1 MATEHRIIKFLHI
14 PLVLLSSAVS
24 VTLLFL
30 LNHRFT
36 GRLPRLVGPHP
47 DTTAIIVQVS
57 ASILAASQVYVLC
70 TLVNFATRLQLFRRF
85 ISTSSLKLLA
95 ALSIPRIDW
104 GLGYRGIAVAALF
117 IVIGHVFGAVWA
129 GALTPLAADS
139 IRKDGTILIPA
150 YNGPF
155 NMSWSLQSGG
165 KIFLTNCMTHHLN
178 SSIFIS
184 RCPTINFITTLMS
197 TALGATSAPGV
208 PRVYPKI
215 EVPAWSYSNRSY
227 GAGASQ
233 GLFSPTSN
241 SNDSYTAYSYE
252 EPGYWSRVACHYNE
266 TSNLTITRL
275 DSLENAPFVLLQVKG
290 SLPNTVANNISSYT
304 LMTDHTTWWN
314 EALGWSAAAAN
325 GHNMLA
331 IATVL
336 SGHWYTPWN
345 RMQCSVDF
353 QPTLFNVAVNLTRS
367 MINVTPS
374 GPHADFDPTGSLQT
388 AVMANLD
395 LISRMSSNIGIS
407 SLGAALAANSAAMNA
422 SHPGM
427 AKDEIYLRA
436 GENMIA
442 ALVDDLL
449 VAEASRQMIIGKSS
463 VAAPVYKRFDA
474 IRLGLPRFIYISLAI
489 NITLVLIVLAESLRT
504 QAWHHLPA
512 FNITNLQSVI
522 AAALL
527 SPSRYPI
534 HDDEFEEDGNAA
546 LATSEMDQQRFKWT
560 YDKTGTVIML
570 VDVSSDVSSEKTN
583 ATSTPLEH
591 FSSESLEPLV

>member
-1 MATEHRIIKFLHI
+1 MATENRIIKFLHI
-14 PLVLLSSAVS
+14 PLVLLSNAVS

-36 GRLPRLVGPHP
+36 GKLPRLVGHHP

-57 ASILAASQVYVLC
+57 ASLLAASQVYVLC
-70 TLVNFATRLQLFRRF
+70 TLVNFATRLQVFRRF
-85 ISTSSLKLLA
+85 ISASSLKLLA

-104 GLGYRGIAVAALF
+104 GLGYRGIAVAASF
-117 IVIGHVFGAVWA
+117 TVIGHVFGAIWA

-139 IRKDGTILIPA
+139 IRKDGTVQIPA
-150 YNGPF
+150 YNGPYK
-155 NMSWSLQSGG
+155 MSWLLQTGG
-165 KIFLTNCMTHHLN
+165 KIFLKNCNAYHLT
-178 SSIFIS
+178 SSISIS

-275 DSLENAPFVLLQVKG
+275 DSLENAPFVLWLVEG

-304 LMTDHTTWWN
+304 LMTDRTPWWN

-331 IATVL
+331 IATVA
-336 SGHWYTPWN
+336 SGHWYTHWN

-353 QPTLFNVAVNLTRS
+353 QPTLFNVTVNLTQS
-367 MINVTPS
+367 MISVSPS
-374 GPHADFDPTGSLQT
+374 GPHADFDQTGSLQT

-407 SLGAALAANSAAMNA
+407 SLGAALVANSVAMNA

-427 AKDEIYLRA
+427 TEDEIYLRA

-449 VAEASRQMIIGKSS
+449 VAEASRQMIIHNSS
-463 VAAPVYKRFDA
+463 VAAPVYKKFDA
-474 IRLGLPRFIYISLAI
+474 IRLGSPRLIYISLAI
-489 NITLVLIVLAESLRT
+489 NITLVIIVLAESFRT
-504 QAWHHLPA
+504 KAWHHLPA

-522 AAALL
+522 TAALL
-527 SPSRYPI
+527 SPSRCPI
-534 HDDEFEEDGNAA
+534 NDDEFEEDVNAT
-546 LATSEMDQQRFKWT
+546 LATSEMNQMTFKWT
-560 YDKTGTVIML
+560 YDKTSTVMML
-570 VDVSSDVSSEKTN
+570 VDLSSDVPSERTN
-583 ATSTPLEH
+583 ATSIPLEH
-591 FSSESLEPLV
+591 FSSESLETLV

>member
-1 MATEHRIIKFLHI
+1 MATENRIIKFLHI
-14 PLVLLSSAVS
+14 PLVLLSNAVS
-24 VTLLFL
+24 VTLVCL

-36 GRLPRLVGPHP
+36 GRLPHLVGRHR

-57 ASILAASQVYVLC
+57 AYILAASQVYVLC
-70 TLVNFATRLQLFRRF
+70 TLVNFATRLQVFRRF
-85 ISTSSLKLLA
+85 ISASSLSLLA
-95 ALSIPRIDW
+95 VLSIPRIDW
-104 GLGYRGIAVAALF
+104 GLGCRSIAVAAF
-117 IVIGHVFGAVWA
+117 FTVIGPLFGAVWA

-139 IRKDGTILIPA
+139 IRNDGTIQIPV

-155 NMSWSLQSGG
+155 NMSWSLQPGG
-165 KIFLTNCMTHHLN
+165 KIYLTNCTAHQLT
-178 SSIFIS
+178 SSISIS
-184 RCPTINFITTLMS
+184 QCPTIGFITTLMS
-197 TALGATSAPGV
+197 TALSATSAQGV

-252 EPGYWSRVACHYNE
+252 EPGYWSQVACHYNV

-275 DSLENAPFVLLQVKG
+275 DSLEDSPLVLWLVEG
-290 SLPNTVANNISSYT
+290 SLPNTVTNNISSYT
-304 LMTDHTTWWN
+304 LTTDNTLWWN

-325 GHNMLA
+325 GRNMLA
-331 IATVL
+331 IATVA

-353 QPTLFNVAVNLTRS
+353 QPTLFSLTVNLNQS
-367 MINVTPS
+367 MISVTPS
-374 GPHADFDPTGSLQT
+374 GPHADFDRTGSLQT

-407 SLGAALAANSAAMNA
+407 SLGVALGTNSAAMNA

-427 AKDEIYLRA
+427 PEDEIHLRA
-436 GENMIA
+436 TENMIA

-449 VAEASRQMIIGKSS
+449 VAEASRQMIIDNSS
-463 VAAPVYKRFDA
+463 VAAPVYKQFDA
-474 IRLGLPRFIYISLAI
+474 IRLGSPPFIYISLAI
-489 NITLVLIVLAESLRT
+489 NITLVFIVLAESFRT
-504 QAWHHLPA
+504 KAWHHLPA

-527 SPSRYPI
+527 SPPRRPI
-534 HDDEFEEDGNAA
+534 HDDEFEEDGNAT
-546 LATSEMDQQRFKWT
+546 LATSEMNQKRFKWT
-560 YDKTGTVIML
+560 YDKTSTVVML
-570 VDVSSDVSSEKTN
+570 VDLSSDVPSERTN
-583 ATSTPLEH
+583 ATSIPLEH
-591 FSSESLEPLV
+591 FSSESQEPLV